1 MTPAE
6 LVAELDK
13 KGDVALG
20 RLAQRAAA
28 PLPEDRPALS
38 VKELLVLALK
48 NELDA
53 TELAAAWLPS
63 TPEIDVKLAL
73 ARQAGDEAKHFG
85 LIRKRLFALGVDT
98 RALPQLSP
106 DKPKSPLQS
115 YLLGLTD
122 TVSRVAAGQF
132 TREALALVRN
142 RAFIEFCVA
151 AGDDETA
158 ALYTDVIQPDEQHHH
173 ELGRKLLLAL
183 ATDEDAQ
190 ARARDA
196 CEKVLAIAEDLNEIL
211 RIKLGAQSAPG
222 C

>member
-6 LVAELDK
+6 LVAELDRE
-13 KGDVALG
+13 GDIALG

-28 PLPEDRPALS
+28 PLPEDKPALS

-85 LIRKRLFALGVDT
+85 LIRKRLDALGVDT
-98 RALPQLSP
+98 SALPQLAA
-106 DKPKSPLQS
+106 DKPKSPLQM

-132 TREALALVRN
+132 TREALALVKN
-142 RAFIEFCVA
+142 RAFIELCQA
-151 AGDDETA
+151 AGDEETA
-158 ALYTDVIQPDEQHHH
+158 LLYIDVIQPDEQHHH
-173 ELGRKLLLAL
+173 ELGRKLLLVL
-183 ATDEDAQ
+183 ATDEGAQ
-190 ARARDA
+190 ARAREA
-196 CEKVLAIAEDLNEIL
+196 CQKVLSIAEDLNEIL

>member
-1 MTPAE
+1 M
-6 LVAELDK
+6 
-13 KGDVALG
+13 
-20 RLAQRAAA
+20 
-28 PLPEDRPALS
+28 S
-38 VKELLVLALK
+38 VKELLVLALR

-63 TPEIDVKLAL
+63 TPELDVKLAL

-85 LIRKRLFALGVDT
+85 LIRKRLTALGVDT
-98 RALPQLSP
+98 SALPALAH
-106 DKPKSPLQS
+106 DRPKNPLQS

-142 RAFIEFCVA
+142 RAFIEFCLA
-151 AGDDETA
+151 AGDQETA
-158 ALYTDVIQPDEQHHH
+158 KLYADVIQPDEQHHH
-173 ELGRKLLLAL
+173 ELGRGLLLQL
-183 ATDEDAQ
+183 ATTADAQ
-190 ARARDA
+190 ARAA
-196 CEKVLAIAEDLNEIL
+196 EAAEKVLAIADDLNEIL

>member
-6 LVAELDK
+6 LVAELDQR
-13 KGDVALG
+13 GDVALG
-20 RLAQRAAA
+20 LLAQRAAA
-28 PLPEDRPALS
+28 PLPTDKPALS

-85 LIRKRLFALGVDT
+85 LIRKRLEALGVDT
-98 RALPQLSP
+98 RALPQLRP
-106 DKPKSPLQS
+106 DKPKSPLQM

-142 RAFIEFCVA
+142 RAFIELCVA
-151 AGDDETA
+151 AGDEETA
-158 ALYTDVIQPDEQHHH
+158 KLYTDVIQPDEQHHH
-173 ELGRKLLLAL
+173 ELGRTLLLTL
-183 ATDEDAQ
+183 ATDDDAQ
-190 ARARDA
+190 ARARA
-196 CEKVLAIAEDLNEIL
+196 AAEKVLAIAEDLNEIL
-211 RIKLGAQSAPG
+211 RIKLGARSAPG